1 MFLRIGQLISA
12 YKERSSALLL
22 TGRKLKSSKESS
34 LDITIKKKI
43 FPLNKNFEP
52 NYLRR
57 EKYDLKMHMIS
68 MHIKW

>member
-12 YKERSSALLL
+12 CRERSSALLL

-43 FPLNKNFEP
+43 FPLNENFEP

-68 MHIKW
+68 MHIK

>member
-12 YKERSSALLL
+12 YRERSSALLL

-43 FPLNKNFEP
+43 FPLNNNFEP

-68 MHIKW
+68 MHIK